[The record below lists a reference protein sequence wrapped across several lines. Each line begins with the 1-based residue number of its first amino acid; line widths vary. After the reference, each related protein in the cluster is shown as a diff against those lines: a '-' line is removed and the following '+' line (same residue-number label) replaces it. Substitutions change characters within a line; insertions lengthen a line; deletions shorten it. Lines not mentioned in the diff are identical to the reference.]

1 MNVINLPNKQSGFTI
16 LEMLFAVGLMAV
28 IVQTSLYIFEGQ
40 LEKASATRTI
50 GAVDE
55 ITSSLYS
62 FRVDDANKVGGVG
75 TWPTGVD
82 ANSNFVPDALEPY
95 LPNNDP
101 RTGNGESFV
110 LAPVTTVSGPMYSIT
125 APAFSEYEASII
137 AQNYPASAT
146 ISLTG
151 GSYSVVRLVQRPGG
165 ETANTQFVLTDGTR
179 DVDGNLTFNSGATF
193 SDAAGNLAAEVTTT
207 GEVHAARFEQTQNTG
222 SVLHALMLKSSGGGT
237 TNPDIYGH
245 DGSLVLGSSAAN
257 NEIIIQ
263 NNQVDIPGVLLNTGP
278 GSRFES
284 DTAIIK
290 QLTVESITIQ

>member
-40 LEKASATRTI
+40 LEKASAARTI

-62 FRVDDANKVGGVG
+62 YRVDDANKIGGVG

-101 RTGNGESFV
+101 RTGNGESFT

-125 APAFSEYEASII
+125 APAFSEYEANII

-146 ISLTG
+146 INLAG
-151 GSYSVVRLVQRPGG
+151 GSYSVVRIVQRPGG
-165 ETANTQFVLTDGTR
+165 ETSNTQFVLKDGTR
-179 DVDGNLTFNSGATF
+179 DVDGNLTFNNGATF
-193 SDAAGNLAAEVTTT
+193 ELGGVMNAKVTPT
-207 GEVHAARFEQTQNTG
+207 GEVHAGRFEQLQNTG
-222 SVLHALMLKSSGGGT
+222 NLLFALELKRSTSASL
-237 TNPDIYGH
+237 NADIWGKSN
-245 DGSLVLGSSAAN
+245 SLVLGSSSSN

-263 NNQVDIPGVLLNTGP
+263 NNQVDIPGVLINSGP

-284 DTAIIK
+284 DTAVIGN
-290 QLTVESITIQ
+290 LTVNAITIE

>member
-1 MNVINLPNKQSGFTI
+1 MNVINLPKKQSGFTI

-40 LEKASATRTI
+40 LEKASAARTI

-62 FRVDDANKVGGVG
+62 FRVDDANKIGGVG
-75 TWPTGVD
+75 TWPAGVD

-110 LAPVTTVSGPMYSIT
+110 LAPVTDNSGPMYSIT
-125 APAFSEYEASII
+125 APAFSEYEANII

-146 ISLTG
+146 ISVTG

-165 ETANTQFVLTDGTR
+165 ETSNTQFVLTDGTR
-179 DVDGNLTFNSGATF
+179 DVDGNLTFNNGATF
-193 SDAAGNLAAEVTTT
+193 KDSGVMNAEVTAT
-207 GEVHAARFEQTQNTG
+207 GRFKAARFEQLQNTG
-222 SVLHALMLKSSGGGT
+222 NLLYAIELRRSSNTDVSLPDLYGKS
-237 TNPDIYGH
+237 
-245 DGSLVLGSSAAN
+245 GSLVLGSSRTN
-257 NEIIIQ
+257 NEIIIRE
-263 NNQVDIPGVLLNTGP
+263 NQVDIPGVLINSGP
-278 GSRFES
+278 GSKFQS
-284 DTAIIK
+284 DTAIIGN
-290 QLTVESITIQ
+290 LTVNAITIE